1 MDERATAEADLVK
14 ITSTKSS
21 SSSEKIEPIQNHN
34 FLQIYRKLELHP
46 RPHGRNITRIANSGK
61 YGDKFHK
68 YILNKYHSFNLCQ
81 TELVDVSINY
91 NTKTKKFYLMLYDE
105 ITHPDRVSM
114 LYFKKHIEKMILK
127 CKDLMLYINLGI
139 EQDGVGHANIILI
152 YNNNIE
158 LYEPNFAEGHT
169 PFGNGIALK
178 FVENLAKSLNFN
190 YISPNIICPI
200 GLQSYEVYSK
210 IKKATSKEPGGY
222 CQAFTYLWLALRLSY
237 PSLSPTQLHDVVMN
251 IGPENLTRL
260 IEDFTFTMLYHSEVL
275 PNKDSSSKNKLKVLP
290 NKDSNSKNKLK
301 VLPNKDSNS
310 KNKLEDAFNNMALK
324 DSAVSSPQKVSS
336 HKPLILKTKV
346 KVSLEKPLI
355 KRTRVKQSSSS
366 LSPTMRHKNKKQ
378 QQ

>member
-1 MDERATAEADLVK
+1 
-14 ITSTKSS
+14 
-21 SSSEKIEPIQNHN
+21 
-34 FLQIYRKLELHP
+34 
-46 RPHGRNITRIANSGK
+46 
-61 YGDKFHK
+61 
-68 YILNKYHSFNLCQ
+68 
-81 TELVDVSINY
+81 
-91 NTKTKKFYLMLYDE
+91 
-105 ITHPDRVSM
+105 M

-139 EQDGVGHANIILI
+139 EEHDDNRAAHANIILI

-178 FVENLAKSLNFN
+178 IVEKLAKSLNFN

-200 GLQSYEVYSK
+200 GLQTYEVYSK

-275 PNKDSSSKNKLKVLP
+275 PNKDS
-290 NKDSNSKNKLK
+290 NSKNKLK

-336 HKPLILKTKV
+336 HKPLILKTNV